1 MDKYKIFDDN
11 LVLFNS
17 ILNDIKAATQSVWI
31 EIYRFGKDAM
41 GEKFRMALE
50 EKAKEGVEIKI
61 LVDAWG
67 TGAETSFFEPLI
79 RQGAEV
85 RVYRKMKLGKS
96 FLSKNHCR
104 NHRKLFVIDENIGY
118 IGSTNITAYCLNWRE
133 LNLRTT
139 DENLLS
145 ILRRSFKDSFRSFER
160 YSFSKIGTKRDLHI
174 GDWVFIQDIPTIYR
188 QKIKTKY
195 ERLI

>member
-17 ILNDIKAATQSVWI
+17 ILNDIKAAKQSVWI

-104 NHRKLFVIDENIGY
+104 NHRKLFVIDESIGY
-118 IGSTNITAYCLNWRE
+118 IGSTNITEAVLIG
-133 LNLRTT
+133 
-139 DENLLS
+139 EN
-145 ILRRSFKDSFRSFER
+145 
-160 YSFSKIGTKRDLHI
+160 
-174 GDWVFIQDIPTIYR
+174 
-188 QKIKTKY
+188 
-195 ERLI
+195 

>member
-17 ILNDIKAATQSVWI
+17 ILNDIKAAKQSVWI

-79 RQGAEV
+79 RQGAEEIDTCELFEL
-85 RVYRKMKLGKS
+85 VY
-96 FLSKNHCR
+96 
-104 NHRKLFVIDENIGY
+104 IDHIAGEIEIGM
-118 IGSTNITAYCLNWRE
+118 
-133 LNLRTT
+133 T
-139 DENLLS
+139 DVVVL
-145 ILRRSFKDSFRSFER
+145 KP
-160 YSFSKIGTKRDLHI
+160 KA
-174 GDWVFIQDIPTIYR
+174 
-188 QKIKTKY
+188 
-195 ERLI
+195 